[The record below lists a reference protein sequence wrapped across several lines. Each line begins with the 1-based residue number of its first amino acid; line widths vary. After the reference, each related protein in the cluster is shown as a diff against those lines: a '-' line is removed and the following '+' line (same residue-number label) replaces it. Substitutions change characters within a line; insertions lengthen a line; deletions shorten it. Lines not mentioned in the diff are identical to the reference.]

1 MSTIEASAVYLPLAL
16 IDKCLGSKIWII
28 MKNDKEITGTLRG
41 FDDYMNMVLEDVVD
55 YSFSPDG
62 VKTTELNDALVNGNN
77 VAMLVPGGKPTNVK

>member
-55 YSFSPDG
+55 YTYTAEG
-62 VKTTELNDALVNGNN
+62 VRTTELPDALVNGNYI
-77 VAMLVPGGKPTNVK
+77 AMLVPGGKPDDVK

>member
-41 FDDYMNMVLEDVVD
+41 FDDYMNMV
-55 YSFSPDG
+55 
-62 VKTTELNDALVNGNN
+62 
-77 VAMLVPGGKPTNVK
+77 

>member
-55 YSFSPDG
+55 YSFSADG

-77 VAMLVPGGKPTNVK
+77 VAMLVPGGKPANLK